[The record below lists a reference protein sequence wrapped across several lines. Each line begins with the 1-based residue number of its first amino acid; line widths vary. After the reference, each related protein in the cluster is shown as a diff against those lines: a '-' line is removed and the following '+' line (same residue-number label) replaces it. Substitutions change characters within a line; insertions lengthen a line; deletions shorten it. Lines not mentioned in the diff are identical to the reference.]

1 MQPVQISA
9 KHKVVGVP
17 VSAEL
22 ENLFPGAK
30 QLVLDGHRVL
40 VLPHG
45 PTETF
50 HLRRL
55 GYDVPA
61 PILTHYEW
69 PHPIGQGPF
78 EAQRKTAALFTTSP
92 RSYAL
97 NGMGTGKTRAALW
110 AWDYLRGNNLAGKM
124 LVLAPLST
132 LNFTWAREVF
142 ATLPHRKCVVLHGS
156 KAKRL
161 ERLADPDAEIFI
173 INHDG
178 LKVIGEEITK
188 YNSSG
193 NVPIDTLVLDE
204 LAVFRNPTAQR
215 TKTVRK
221 LANTMKWVWGM
232 TGSPIPNSPT
242 DAWAQASI
250 VTPHTVPKTF
260 GRFRDDLM
268 LKVAQFKYVPKFD
281 AVDKAFAALQPAVRF
296 TLEDVAELP
305 EAIGLNPPRIIDV
318 EMGPQQ
324 TKIYKALADS
334 CYAAVQSHEITAA
347 NAGVCMMK
355 LLQVAAGW
363 VYAKDGRTVA
373 LDNGKRVEALIDAIN
388 STDRKVLVFASF
400 KHALAG
406 ISEALV
412 NESIEHAVV
421 SGETPEA
428 QRAQTFNLFQ
438 NTAKYRVLLAHP
450 QCLAHGINLYAA
462 DTVVWFGPV
471 TSLEIYDQANHR
483 IRRVGQKYKQL
494 FLHLQS
500 TPVEKHIYTLLA
512 NKQRVQDSL
521 LELFELATH

>member
-1 MQPVQISA
+1 MIPVQISA

-17 VSAEL
+17 PTPAI
-22 ENLFPGAK
+22 ENLFPDAK
-30 QLVLDGHRVL
+30 RVVLGGQQVL

-61 PILTHYEW
+61 PILSHYEW
-69 PHPIGQGPF
+69 PHPPSQTPF
-78 EAQRKTAALFTTSP
+78 DAQRKTAALFTTNP

-110 AWDYLRGNNLAGKM
+110 AWDYLRGNALAGKL

-142 ATLPHRKCVVLHGS
+142 ATLPHRRCVILHGN
-156 KAKRL
+156 KARRL
-161 ERLADPDAEIFI
+161 ERLNDPGAEIFI
-173 INHDG
+173 LNHDG
-178 LKVIGEEITK
+178 FKVIGKDIEG
-188 YNSSG
+188 YNGSRKDPTE
-193 NVPIDTLVLDE
+193 VIDTLVLDE

-215 TKTVRK
+215 TRTIRK
-221 LANTMKWVWGM
+221 FAHSMKWVWGM
-232 TGSPIPNSPT
+232 TGAPIPNSPT

-260 GRFRDDLM
+260 GRFRDELM
-268 LKVAQFKYVPKFD
+268 TKVAQFKWVPKFD
-281 AVDKAFAALQPAVRF
+281 AVDKAYAALQPAVRF
-296 TLEDVAELP
+296 TLEDVSELP
-305 EAIGLNPPRIIDV
+305 EAIVRTMDV

-324 TKIYKALADS
+324 AKIYKTLADS

-347 NAGVCMMK
+347 NAGACMMK

-363 VYAKDGRTVA
+363 VYAKDKRVVA

-388 STDRKVLVFASF
+388 ATDRKVLVFASF
-400 KHALAG
+400 KHALSG
-406 ISEALV
+406 ISEAL
-412 NESIEHAVV
+412 NAEQIEHAVV
-421 SGETPEA
+421 SGETSETK
-428 QRAQTFNLFQ
+428 RAETFNLFQ
-438 NTAKYRVLLAHP
+438 NTEKYRVLLAHP
-450 QCLAHGINLYAA
+450 QCLAHGITLTRA
-462 DTVVWFGPV
+462 DTVIWFGPV

-483 IRRVGQKYKQL
+483 IRRVGQKFKQL

-500 TPVEKHIYTLLA
+500 TPVERHIYTLLS

-521 LELFELATH
+521 LEMFELATE